1 MLKIL
6 PKAPSKSWTELG
18 LEPRHSDFGACPG
31 GYILGSSVPLAWER
45 YTRDNSGGGNGL
57 NI

>member
-1 MLKIL
+1 MLKIC
-6 PKAPSKSWTELG
+6 PKHPSKSWTEIG

-31 GYILGSSVPLAWER
+31 GYILGSSVPLSWEK
-45 YTRDNSGGGNGL
+45 YAKGNGGGGNGL